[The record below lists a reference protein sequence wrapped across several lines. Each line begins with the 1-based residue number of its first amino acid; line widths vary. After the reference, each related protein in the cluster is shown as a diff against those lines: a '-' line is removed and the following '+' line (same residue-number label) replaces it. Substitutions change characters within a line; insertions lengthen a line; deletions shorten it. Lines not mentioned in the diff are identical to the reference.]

1 MDMRLNKISPA
12 EGHQDGDARKGILAY
27 QASAL
32 FYLDYSDIFRPV
44 SFVV

>member
-1 MDMRLNKISPA
+1 MDMSLNKVSLA
-12 EGHQDGDARKGILAY
+12 EGRQDGGTRKGVLAY